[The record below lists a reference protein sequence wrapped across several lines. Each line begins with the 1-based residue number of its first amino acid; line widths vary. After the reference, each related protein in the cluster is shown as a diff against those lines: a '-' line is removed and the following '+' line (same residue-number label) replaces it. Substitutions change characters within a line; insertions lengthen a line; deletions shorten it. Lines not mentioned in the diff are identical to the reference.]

1 MKDSAVLLINC
12 PDQKGL
18 VARVSSLLYRHGANI
33 LHADQHQDH
42 GLGLFFMRVEWAL
55 HGPAGSLAGPD
66 EHAQNLLAGAKARSK
81 SGSSVRH
88 EAGSKVRHEAGLKE
102 HPEAGLK
109 ARLEAAPGANAEAFD
124 LKAFKAEFTELAAE
138 LGMSWQ
144 LTSSDRRPRVGL
156 FCSQYLHCMAD
167 LLHRW
172 RTGELVCEI
181 PLVISNHRA
190 VENLAAFY
198 GVAFEHVP
206 VTATTREKAEE
217 RQLELL
223 ERHGIELVVLARY
236 MQILSP
242 RFVARYPAAIINVHH
257 SFLPAFTGARP
268 YHAAHARGVKLIGA
282 TSHYVTEVRD
292 DGPLIEQDVAR
303 ISHRDQVEDLV
314 ARGRD
319 LERMVLSRAVRWRL
333 DRRILCYGNK
343 TVVFD

>member
-1 MKDSAVLLINC
+1 MKDSSVLLIDC
-12 PDQKGL
+12 PDRKGL
-18 VARVSSLLYRHGANI
+18 VARVSGLLYERGANI

-42 GLGLFFMRVEWAL
+42 ELGLFFMRVEWAL
-55 HGPAGSLAGPD
+55 G
-66 EHAQNLLAGAKARSK
+66 
-81 SGSSVRH
+81 
-88 EAGSKVRHEAGLKE
+88 
-102 HPEAGLK
+102 
-109 ARLEAAPGANAEAFD
+109 APGSDGGDAAKSAAAAQRFD
-124 LKAFKAEFTELAAE
+124 LESFKAAFAPLAAE
-138 LGMSWQ
+138 LGMRWK
-144 LTSSDRRPRVGL
+144 LSSSAQRPRMAL

-172 RTGELVCEI
+172 RTGELECEI
-181 PLVISNHRA
+181 PVIVSNHRD
-190 VENLAAFY
+190 VEKLAAFY
-198 GVAFEHVP
+198 GIPFEYLP
-206 VTATTREKAEE
+206 VTAAAKAETE
-217 RQLELL
+217 ARQLELL
-223 ERHGIELVVLARY
+223 ERHRIELVVLARF

-282 TSHYVTEVRD
+282 TSHYVTDVLD
-292 DGPLIEQDVAR
+292 DGPIIEQDVAR

-319 LERMVLSRAVRWRL
+319 LERMVLSRAVRWHL